1 MTEEERTVSV
11 QQVASRVGWGVLA
24 AYLVIA
30 FGVHHAFPFYIFD
43 MYSMPAA
50 ESVAPLAVRDARG
63 EVSEIR
69 THEGWRCATP
79 TLPSFAAT
87 TAQCGTIQTV
97 EARDKDDLNW
107 IAWHSGNGGQPVEI
121 IRRIWRI
128 HDGAAVSRDCAIARC
143 EVTR

>member
-50 ESVAPLAVRDARG
+50 PSVAPLAVRDARG

-79 TLPSFAAT
+79 PLPSFAE
-87 TAQCGTIQTV
+87 TAAKCG
-97 EARDKDDLNW
+97 K
-107 IAWHSGNGGQPVEI
+107 I
-121 IRRIWRI
+121 IRRIWSIR
-128 HDGAAVSRDCAIARC
+128 DGAAVSRDCAIARC